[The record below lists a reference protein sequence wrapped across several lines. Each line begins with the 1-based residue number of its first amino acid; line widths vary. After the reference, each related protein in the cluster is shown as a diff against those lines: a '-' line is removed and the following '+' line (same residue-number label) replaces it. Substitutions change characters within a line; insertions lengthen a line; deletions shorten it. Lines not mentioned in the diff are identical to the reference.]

1 MSTKR
6 GGSNLPPFYNN
17 LSYKVGDNENTV
29 SSNRHK
35 FFSSLNIDEK
45 NLAVPK
51 QVHSPNVQI
60 IETPGSYP
68 ETDALITN
76 KKNLFLSVSVADCY
90 PVLIYDK
97 VKQVIAAVHSGWRG
111 TQKKI
116 LTYTLN
122 KIIEQYNCIPNDLII
137 FIGPGISK
145 NNFEVGEDV
154 ALLFDEKYRIKR
166 NGKYFID
173 LREDLA
179 DQLSFFHIPA
189 VNIEF
194 NPMCTFGE
202 ADYLHS
208 YRRDKEN
215 SGRMLAVIGMKDE
228 NN

>member
-1 MSTKR
+1 MSTKP

-51 QVHSPNVQI
+51 QVHSLNVRI

-76 KKNLFLSVSVADCY
+76 KKNLFLSVSIADCY

-97 VKQVIAAVHSGWRG
+97 SKHIIAAVHSGWRG
-111 TQKKI
+111 TQKVI
-116 LTYTLN
+116 LTHTLN
-122 KIIEQYNCIPNDLII
+122 KMFEQFECFPDDLFI

-145 NNFEVGEDV
+145 NNFEVGEEV
-154 ALLFDEKYRIKR
+154 ALLFEEKYRHSK

-173 LREDLA
+173 LRENLA

-189 VNIEF
+189 GNIEF
-194 NPMCTFGE
+194 NPMCSFDET
-202 ADYLHS
+202 DYLHS

-215 SGRMLAVIGMKDE
+215 SGRMLAVIGMPG
-228 NN
+228 